1 MGDEVV
7 RPEEDGEEHEWC
19 FEDFC
24 AGGREVEDLDQEQ
37 LADGAKGEAC

>member
-24 AGGREVEDLDQEQ
+24 AGGREVEDLD
-37 LADGAKGEAC
+37 